1 MTDLIEVKTADLTGE
16 ALGWAVGKAE
26 GLDVYLEPPGY
37 NGVPWRVFARYRAT
51 VTERTERYNPWED
64 WALGGKLIEKYQV
77 SLSPPTSAVHRNF
90 GYMDKRNGY
99 YESGLWSSTIFGK
112 ERKHRRTAF
121 HHPNNPLIVAMQAIA
136 QFELGDIV
144 QVPKELIPCPA

>member
-1 MTDLIEVKTADLTGE
+1 MTDLIEVKTADLVGE
-16 ALGWAVGKAE
+16 QLAWAVAKAE
-26 GLDVYLEPPGY
+26 GLDVHVAKPHYGAPH
-37 NGVPWRVFARYRAT
+37 RVFVNYRGEA
-51 VTERTERYNPWED
+51 TERCERYNPHESWT
-64 WALGGKLIEKYQV
+64 LGGELIEKHQV

-121 HHPNNPLIVAMQAIA
+121 HHPKKPLVVAMQAIV
-136 QFELGDIV
+136 QLEFGDTV
-144 QVPKELIPCPA
+144 QVPKELMP

>member
-1 MTDLIEVKTADLTGE
+1 MTDLIEVKTADLAGE

-26 GLDVYLEPPGY
+26 GLKLELVPPQYG
-37 NGVPWRVFARYRAT
+37 NSWRVFARYQGQAIEHTKRF
-51 VTERTERYNPWED
+51 NPWED